1 MKQVFSTLSEYQ
13 DLLNDLPEFDKSM
26 SELAKNYNATL
37 TKPEGSLGR
46 LEELAWFFAGW
57 QGTKKPRL
65 ENIQIAIFAGSHGVS
80 KQGISAFPSEVTNQ
94 MVENFKN
101 GGAAINQ
108 LARLFDAKLQV
119 YAIDLDL
126 PTNDFTEKPALT
138 EQECLDAINIGW
150 NSVDPDSDL
159 FLAGEMGIGNT
170 TPAAAIAAALC
181 GGGGTNWVGR
191 GTGINDKTLE
201 KKVEVV
207 DKGLAKH
214 AVGLVPP
221 LKILQRLGGKEIA
234 AIVGAI
240 LATRFNRIP
249 FLLDGFICGSAAL
262 VLEKMFPGSID
273 HVIASHVSAEYAH
286 KKMLKELKKKPLIS
300 LDLRLGEG
308 SGAAVSLGIIKSALA
323 CHSGMA
329 SFDSAGVSNKG

>member
-1 MKQVFSTLSEYQ
+1 MDFQEQ
-13 DLLNDLPEFDKSM
+13 
-26 SELAKNYNATL
+26 
-37 TKPEGSLGR
+37 
-46 LEELAWFFAGW
+46 
-57 QGTKKPRL
+57 L
-65 ENIQIAIFAGSHGVS
+65 ENIQIAIFAGNHGVS
-80 KQGISAFPSEVTNQ
+80 KQGISAFPTEVTSQ

-108 LARLFDAKLQV
+108 LAQLFNAKLQV
-119 YAIDLDL
+119 YAMDLDL

-138 EQECLDAINIGW
+138 EQECLNAISIGW

-170 TPAAAIAAALC
+170 TSAAAIAAALC
-181 GGGGTNWVGR
+181 GGGGVSWVGR
-191 GTGINDKTLE
+191 GTGISDTALE

-214 AVGLVPP
+214 AVGVVPP
-221 LKILQRLGGKEIA
+221 LEILQRLGGREIA

-240 LATRFNRIP
+240 SATRFNKIP

-262 VLEKMFPGSID
+262 VLKKMFSGSID
-273 HVIASHVSAEYAH
+273 HVVSSHVSAEYAH
-286 KKMLKELKKKPLIS
+286 KKMLKKLNKKPLIS

-329 SFDSAGVSNKG
+329 SFDSAGVSNKD

>member
-1 MKQVFSTLSEYQ
+1 MKQEFSTVSEYK
-13 DLLNDLPEFDKSM
+13 DLLNDLPEFDKPM

-57 QGTKKPRL
+57 QGTKKPKL
-65 ENIQIAIFAGSHGVS
+65 ENIQIAIFAGNHGVS
-80 KQGISAFPSEVTNQ
+80 NQGISAFPTEVTSQ

-108 LARLFDAKLQV
+108 LAQLFDAKLQV
-119 YAIDLDL
+119 YEMDLDL

-138 EQECLDAINIGW
+138 EQECLDAISIGW

-170 TPAAAIAAALC
+170 TSAAAIAAALC
-181 GGGGTNWVGR
+181 GGAGVSWVGR
-191 GTGINDKTLE
+191 GTGISDATLE

-214 AVGLVPP
+214 AVGVVPP
-221 LKILQRLGGKEIA
+221 LEILQRLGGREIA

-240 LATRFNRIP
+240 SATRFNKIP

-262 VLEKMFPGSID
+262 VLKKMFSGSID
-273 HVIASHVSAEYAH
+273 HVVSSHVSAEYAH
-286 KKMLKELKKKPLIS
+286 KKMLKKLNKKPLIS

-329 SFDSAGVSNKG
+329 SFDSAGVSNKD

>member
-1 MKQVFSTLSEYQ
+1 MKQKFTTLSEYK
-13 DLLNDLPEFDKSM
+13 DLLNDLPEFNKLM
-26 SELAKNYNATL
+26 SELAKDYNATL
-37 TKPEGSLGR
+37 TKPQGSLGR
-46 LEELAWFFAGW
+46 LEELACFFAGW
-57 QGTKKPRL
+57 QGTEKPKL
-65 ENIQIAIFAGSHGVS
+65 ENIQVAIFAGNHGVS
-80 KQGISAFPSEVTNQ
+80 EQGISAFPSEVTSQ

-108 LARLFDAKLQV
+108 LAQLFNAELQV
-119 YAIDLDL
+119 YEMDLDL
-126 PTNDFTEKPALT
+126 PTNDFTKKPALT
-138 EQECLDAINIGW
+138 EQECLNAISVGW
-150 NSVDPDSDL
+150 NSVDPKSDL

-170 TPAAAIAAALC
+170 TSAAAIAAALC
-181 GGGGTNWVGR
+181 GGGGVDWVGR
-191 GTGINDKTLE
+191 GTGISDKALQ

-214 AVGLVPP
+214 SVGIVPP

-240 LATRFNRIP
+240 LATRFKKIP

-262 VLEKMFPGSID
+262 VLSKMLPGSID
-273 HVIASHVSAEYAH
+273 HVISGHVSAESAH

-329 SFDSAGVSNKG
+329 SFSSAGVSNKG